1 MGNVIKTSFYELE
14 SLNPQIASIYPEKDN
29 FEENKDYLILD
40 FGRKTKQDITECN
53 IRVKLQEDL
62 LIYSTTAS
70 CGCTRPTFK
79 KVDDYYIVHVYF
91 NNKEVVENVSKYFT
105 IHINNSK
112 KIKFNLIINKR

>member
-53 IRVKLQEDL
+53 IKVKLPEDL

-79 KVDDYYIVHVYF
+79 KVDDYYIVHVLW
-91 NNKEVVENVSKYFT
+91 NEM
-105 IHINNSK
+105 
-112 KIKFNLIINKR
+112 KIPE